1 MGIHLHVGISPR
13 NGGIM
18 MANPNTQ
25 SNTQPAEHK
34 TESKMKHIISFA
46 VMIVLTIAAFAL
58 VLQDIVPAAWVLP
71 LMLVFAVIQVL
82 LQLFTFMHLDQKG
95 TLYYVIF
102 IFCGIV
108 VAIISAL
115 GLILMP

>member
-1 MGIHLHVGISPR
+1 
-13 NGGIM
+13 
-18 MANPNTQ
+18 MANPNIH

-46 VMIVLTIAAFAL
+46 VMIVLTIAAFVL
-58 VLQDIVPAAWVLP
+58 VLNDVVPAAWVLP

-95 TLYYVIF
+95 TSYYVFF
-102 IFCGIV
+102 IFSGVIIAVVSAIGIV
-108 VAIISAL
+108 
-115 GLILMP
+115 LMPQ